1 MRLQRMRTMAN
12 HCYNFISVSG
22 DDLSGVEA
30 FMKECM
36 QVNDVKS
43 KLELAVS
50 LHFDVPSVGL
60 CDTRDFNM
68 PFDYEQ
74 PYEFILY
81 NGEEYVTLIM
91 TYAPI
96 Y

>member
-1 MRLQRMRTMAN
+1 MDIKLSSN
-12 HCYNFISVSG
+12 HVAILMEESG
-22 DDLSGVEA
+22 EVVGVFNA
-30 FMKECM
+30 GK
-36 QVNDVKS
+36 DVKS
-43 KLELAVS
+43 KLEDAVS
-50 LHFDVPSVGL
+50 RHFDVASVGL

-81 NGEEYVTLIM
+81 NGDGTEAEEYVTLIM

>member
-1 MRLQRMRTMAN
+1 MDINLKKNYVAILTEQ
-12 HCYNFISVSG
+12 SG
-22 DDLSGVEA
+22 EVVGVFNA
-30 FMKECM
+30 G
-36 QVNDVKS
+36 NDVKS